1 MILKVLWKNIR
12 FNKWIFPVYL
22 YHFFII
28 IICVMFYFFDFK
40 TKTIHFAPISEIH
53 RNTHLKNNEWVF
65 HKCAFILVTVYL
77 FCFVFTLVIMF
88 IVLTLILSNIP
99 ASQAVLGSFL
109 VVFANTQITVAI
121 INIKT
126 ICEILHNILLQ
137 KNIK

>member
-1 MILKVLWKNIR
+1 
-12 FNKWIFPVYL
+12 
-22 YHFFII
+22 
-28 IICVMFYFFDFK
+28 MFYFFDFK

-53 RNTHLKNNEWVF
+53 RNTHLINNEWVF

-88 IVLTLILSNIP
+88 LVLTLILSKIP